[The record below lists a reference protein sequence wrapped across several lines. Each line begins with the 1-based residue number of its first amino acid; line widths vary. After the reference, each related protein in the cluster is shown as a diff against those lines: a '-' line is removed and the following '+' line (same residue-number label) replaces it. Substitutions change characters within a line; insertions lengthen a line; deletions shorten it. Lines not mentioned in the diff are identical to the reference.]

1 MCWLPVKTVPG
12 VSHEHSATGG
22 KVEVSTIRSDSL
34 EKRSNGR
41 FGPAAHASSM
51 ARSVA
56 RVKPS
61 SRVSQ

>member
-12 VSHEHSATGG
+12 VSQEHSATGG

-34 EKRSNGR
+34 EEHSKFR
-41 FGPAAHASSM
+41 FGLARHASSL

-56 RVKPS
+56 SVKPS